1 MIQWFLIY
9 VSFYNRAT
17 CHIMNR
23 KILPHNKALNILRAE
38 NLTSFFAEVHYTLT
52 TDNVKMAS
60 LQLFR
65 LMQLQSCDN
74 IISRFFSSN
83 NVVACQNLEQHSL
96 TWTNEISIYIGWF
109 RPEKTHV
116 VAYYYDVVTA
126 KTLKSKKLMPWELG
140 RKMSII

>member
-1 MIQWFLIY
+1 MIQRFFIY

-52 TDNVKMAS
+52 TDNGITIAPPINATS
-60 LQLFR
+60 ILRRHYL
-65 LMQLQSCDN
+65 L
-74 IISRFFSSN
+74 IFFSSN